1 MILIKQN
8 GQVYEISF
16 RYDPTIVQLIKQV
29 PQKQWVS
36 ESKHWTIPVA
46 HLGLFLNQLKGT
58 MYEDQVKIESDEHL
72 GENQEL
78 EHSTPIP
85 RLDVSQVPLYVKEG
99 GKLYDHQIDF
109 MRWVIYREAFQQNFH
124 GFILADQMG
133 AGKSLEAMNLA
144 IYNKFA
150 IGFKRCLIICCVNT
164 AKYHW
169 YDDINEHSQGNFI
182 PYILGTR

>member
-72 GENQEL
+72 GEDQEI

-85 RLDVSQVPLYVKEG
+85 RLDVSQLPLYVKKG

-109 MRWVIYREAFQQNFH
+109 MRWAIYREAFQQNFH

-133 AGKSLEAMNLA
+133 CISGDQEVWIKEKDKPATRPVKLSTFYKLWHSCV
-144 IYNKFA
+144 I
-150 IGFKRCLIICCVNT
+150 RVCLPSGDGIRRLD
-164 AKYHW
+164 K
-169 YDDINEHSQGNFI
+169 
-182 PYILGTR
+182 L